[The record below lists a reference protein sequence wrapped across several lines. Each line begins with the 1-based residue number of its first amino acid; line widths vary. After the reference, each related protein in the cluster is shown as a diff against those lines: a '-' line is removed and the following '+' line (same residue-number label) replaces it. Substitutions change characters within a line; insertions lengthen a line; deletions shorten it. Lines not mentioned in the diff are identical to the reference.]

1 MNGRSNREQRFGNQL
16 ATNFK
21 GLEQLGKFLGRAPS
35 RAGYRVDCLAQ
46 FMESSWKMF
55 ANTWALESESIA
67 AIVGSTGFKIVLGI
81 FLAVIV
87 GLIVLWFASNFVTL
101 AVR

>member
-1 MNGRSNREQRFGNQL
+1 MNGRSNREQGFGNQL
-16 ATNFK
+16 ATN
-21 GLEQLGKFLGRAPS
+21 LGGAPS

-46 FMESSWKMF
+46 FMESWWKIF
-55 ANTWALESESIA
+55 AHTWALESESIA

-87 GLIVLWFASNFVTL
+87 GLIALWFASNFVTL
-101 AVR
+101 VVR

>member
-1 MNGRSNREQRFGNQL
+1 MNGRSNREQGLGNQL
-16 ATNFK
+16 ATSFK
-21 GLEQLGKFLGRAPS
+21 GLEQLGKF
-35 RAGYRVDCLAQ
+35 
-46 FMESSWKMF
+46 
-55 ANTWALESESIA
+55 ANTWARESESIA

-101 AVR
+101 VVR